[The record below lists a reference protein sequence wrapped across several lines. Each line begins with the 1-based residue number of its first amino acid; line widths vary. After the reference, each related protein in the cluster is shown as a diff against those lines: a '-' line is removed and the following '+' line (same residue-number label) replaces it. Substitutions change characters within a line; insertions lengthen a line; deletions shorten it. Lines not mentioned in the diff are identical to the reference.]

1 MSTFLSRGSTGAGLA
16 VVSRAKRGPRQ
27 ERRMGVDGCA
37 MQQAQEHCRALQ
49 QEYRALV
56 ADSSVL
62 KSNKFKAEQVFSFPL
77 PAVFSD

>member
-1 MSTFLSRGSTGAGLA
+1 
-16 VVSRAKRGPRQ
+16 
-27 ERRMGVDGCA
+27 MGVDGCA

-62 KSNKFKAEQVFSFPL
+62 KSNKFKAEQVFVSFPL